1 MSNDYKLD
9 QHQTEL
15 PFCIVVPTYNNAKN
29 FRYEYNL
36 QSILNLNYKNYKV
49 VIIDDASTDG
59 TYELISD
66 LISRLNSDIPIHL
79 IRNEM
84 KMTAVPNINKAI
96 R

>member
-1 MSNDYKLD
+1 M
-9 QHQTEL
+9 
-15 PFCIVVPTYNNAKN
+15 PTYNNAKN

-59 TYELISD
+59 TYELLSSFIST
-66 LISRLNSDIPIHL
+66 LQTDIRIHL
-79 IRNEM
+79 IRNEL

-96 R
+96 REYCH

>member
-1 MSNDYKLD
+1 M
-9 QHQTEL
+9 
-15 PFCIVVPTYNNAKN
+15 PTYNNAKN

-59 TYELISD
+59 TYELLSSFIST
-66 LISRLNSDIPIHL
+66 LQTDIRIHL

-96 R
+96 REYCH

>member
-1 MSNDYKLD
+1 M
-9 QHQTEL
+9 
-15 PFCIVVPTYNNAKN
+15 PTYNNAKN

-59 TYELISD
+59 TYELLGSFIST
-66 LISRLNSDIPIHL
+66 LQTDIRIHL

-84 KMTAVPNINKAI
+84 KMTAVPNIDKAI
-96 R
+96 REYCH

>member
-1 MSNDYKLD
+1 
-9 QHQTEL
+9 
-15 PFCIVVPTYNNAKN
+15 VPTYNNAKN

-59 TYELISD
+59 TYELLGSFIST
-66 LISRLNSDIPIHL
+66 LQTDIRIHL

-84 KMTAVPNINKAI
+84 KMTAVPNIDKAI
-96 R
+96 REYCH